1 MQPTPQKV
9 KKLKAISTEFKL
21 NGRNK
26 LRLQLISKQ
35 DSMKQKKRKQPPRKN
50 MMTSKRKEEHN
61 PLRPEWTQANMTH
74 QQVNHGVSGIELTE
88 LVDGYWDRGK
98 EELDQIRSGSVIIIK
113 TRTKKVWDW
122 LSVLRWLKP
131 MRGATSVPQK
141 W

>member
-50 MMTSKRKEEHN
+50 MMTSKRKEERN

-88 LVDGYWDRGK
+88 LVDGY
-98 EELDQIRSGSVIIIK
+98 
-113 TRTKKVWDW
+113 
-122 LSVLRWLKP
+122 
-131 MRGATSVPQK
+131 
-141 W
+141 